1 MIDLIVQVFREP
13 RIKTHSH
20 LALMLA
26 IARRCGDASG
36 VCFAKHSTLGADAR
50 MHPKSITRS
59 LSELEELGLIRKVK
73 PQPTE
78 DGRRQTDRIYLTLG
92 AVTLPPTGE
101 DEGNAALPPGNAPLP
116 GGSHTVTAPGSG
128 KLPQKSPLEESH
140 EEQDA
145 RDAREL
151 SPIDGVDVPAAV
163 TLIWHMVGDNGRK
176 RSSRPK
182 IEKALAAA
190 LKRRPREVAA
200 EDHLKQILVGIR
212 AYLAD
217 PDTRKE
223 GGRFEHG
230 AHRTIEGDVWQTFLA
245 GGAPEP
251 AKDDAPDPA
260 IDPAVGTTLEPG
272 PKLQRLWAELASQGM
287 PWDSA
292 RGPRPGMPGCRISP
306 EIQREFGFTPWAP
319 EPPADDDSAAFA

>member
-13 RIKTHSH
+13 RIQTHSH

-26 IARRCGDASG
+26 IARRCGDATG
-36 VCFAKHSTLGADAR
+36 VCFAKHATLGADAR

-73 PQPTE
+73 PAPGE

-101 DEGNAALPPGNAPLP
+101 DDGNAALPPGNGALP
-116 GGSHTVTAPGSG
+116 GGSQTVTAPGSG

-140 EEQDA
+140 EGQDA
-145 RDAREL
+145 RDAREPA
-151 SPIDGVDVPAAV
+151 SIDGVDVSQAV
-163 TLIWHMVGDNGRK
+163 GLIWAVVGDNGRK

-182 IEKALAAA
+182 VKKALVAA
-190 LKRRPREVAA
+190 LKRRPRDVSAD
-200 EDHLKQILVGIR
+200 DHLKAILQGIR

-223 GGRFEHG
+223 NGRFEHG
-230 AHRTIEGDVWQTFLA
+230 AHRTIEGDVWQTYLA
-245 GGAPEP
+245 GGESSQAEAAADPEL
-251 AKDDAPDPA
+251 
-260 IDPAVGTTLEPG
+260 GTALEPG
-272 PKLQRLWAELASQGM
+272 PKLQRFWAELAQQGM
-287 PWDSA
+287 PWDPA
-292 RGPRPGMPGCRISP
+292 RGPRPGMPGCRISA
-306 EIQREFGFTPWAP
+306 EIQREYGFTPWAP